1 MRSIV
6 YYIREFLRPEW
17 LKKFF
22 FAKTAPLVTTTNYK
36 DYPTLTDKDVRVP
49 CAMICPAPGGIEV
62 LRRKDQ
68 WVGIYPGHCIRC
80 GLCRGMPEGVLTS
93 ADPRRHPTR
102 LNGASVVVPSRGR

>member
-22 FAKTAPLVTTTNYK
+22 FAKTAPLVTPSYFK
-36 DYPTLTDKDVRVP
+36 DYPTLTDKE
-49 CAMICPAPGGIEV
+49 CTGCFSCMMICPPPGGIEV

-68 WVGIYPGHCIRC
+68 WVP
-80 GLCRGMPEGVLTS
+80 
-93 ADPRRHPTR
+93 
-102 LNGASVVVPSRGR
+102 